1 MNNYI
6 YTSAMEICRNLHGT
20 DMMTPTQVQMKKA
33 AKEGL
38 LKDIPLKLITDR
50 TNNNDE
56 WGEI

>member
-1 MNNYI
+1 
-6 YTSAMEICRNLHGT
+6 MEICRNLHGT

-56 WGEI
+56 